1 MIGDM
6 GIEGGKAAWG
16 AFKAHW
22 GWFLFGI
29 AALIIGALWYDHK
42 NQGDLTK
49 KVAGLPLV
57 GKLFA

>member
-1 MIGDM
+1 MLS
-6 GIEGGKAAWG
+6 GGKAAFT

-29 AALIIGALWYDHK
+29 AGLIVAALWYDAKH
-42 NQGDLTK
+42 QGDLTK
-49 KVAGLPLV
+49 KVAGLPVV